1 MVVLLS
7 RMVQKF
13 TALILLFT
21 ALFASFPAVAH
32 AEEKLPSVSAKS
44 AILINAD
51 TGAVLYAKNEK
62 ERLPMASTTKI
73 MTALIAL
80 ETAALD
86 DRCVTITDEMVRVE
100 GSSMGLQAGDQ
111 LSLTSLAAGMLVVS
125 GNDAANSVA
134 IAISGSKEDFA
145 EKMNRRA
152 KDIGMNDTHFVTPSG
167 LDDEAHYSTAYDM
180 ALLATI
186 ALANPD
192 FAEIVKEKKY
202 TIPYI
207 SPEQSRRF
215 SNHNRLLS
223 MYEGCIGVKTGFT
236 KKSGRCLVSAAERDG
251 IRLVAVTL
259 NAPDDWNDH
268 QTMFNYGF
276 SILESVALDDSGCTF
291 SIPAV
296 GAVEQTLT
304 VKGAPGNTLSLT
316 REDAAA
322 LTRTVELPR
331 FFYAPV
337 KDGAR
342 VGQITYRLKGEVV
355 ATTDL
360 IAASSLTPVLHEK
373 SLWEK
378 IVDYFKSLL

>member
-1 MVVLLS
+1 MLS

>member
-1 MVVLLS
+1 
-7 RMVQKF
+7 MVQKF

-291 SIPAV
+291 AIPAV

-304 VKGAPGNTLSLT
+304 VKGAQGNTLSLT

>member
-1 MVVLLS
+1 MLS

-13 TALILLFT
+13 TVLILLFT
-21 ALFASFPAVAH
+21 ILFAFFPAVTY
-32 AEEKLPSVSAKS
+32 AEEKQPSVSARS

-51 TGAVLYAKNEK
+51 TGEVLYAKNEK

-73 MTALIAL
+73 MTALLAL

-100 GSSMGLQAGDQ
+100 GSSMGLQVGDQ
-111 LSLTSLAAGMLVVS
+111 LSLKSLAAGMMMVS
-125 GNDAANSVA
+125 GNDAANSIA

-145 EKMNRRA
+145 EKMNQRA
-152 KDIGMNDTHFVTPSG
+152 EDIGMNDTHFVTPSG
-167 LDDEAHYSTAYDM
+167 LDDEEHYSTAYDM
-180 ALLATI
+180 ALLASA

-192 FAEIVKEKKY
+192 FAEIVKEKNY
-202 TIPYI
+202 TVSYI

-276 SILESVALDDSGCTF
+276 SILESVALDDAGCTF

-296 GAVEQTLT
+296 GAAEATLT
-304 VKGAPGNTLSLT
+304 VRGTRGKVLSLT
-316 REDAAA
+316 KEEAAA

-337 KDGAR
+337 KAGAC
-342 VGQITYRLKGEVV
+342 VGRITYRLKGEVI
-355 ATTDL
+355 ASTDL
-360 IAASSLTPVLHEK
+360 VAASSLTPVLHEK

>member
-1 MVVLLS
+1 
-7 RMVQKF
+7 
-13 TALILLFT
+13 
-21 ALFASFPAVAH
+21 
-32 AEEKLPSVSAKS
+32 
-44 AILINAD
+44 
-51 TGAVLYAKNEK
+51 
-62 ERLPMASTTKI
+62 MASTTKI

-291 SIPAV
+291 AIPAV

-304 VKGAPGNTLSLT
+304 VKGAQGNTLSLT

>member
-304 VKGAPGNTLSLT
+304 VKGAQGNTLSLT

>member
-1 MVVLLS
+1 MLS

-291 SIPAV
+291 AIPAV

-304 VKGAPGNTLSLT
+304 VKGAQGNTLSLT

>member
-268 QTMFNYGF
+268 QTRC
-276 SILESVALDDSGCTF
+276 V
-291 SIPAV
+291 
-296 GAVEQTLT
+296 
-304 VKGAPGNTLSLT
+304 
-316 REDAAA
+316 
-322 LTRTVELPR
+322 
-331 FFYAPV
+331 
-337 KDGAR
+337 
-342 VGQITYRLKGEVV
+342 
-355 ATTDL
+355 
-360 IAASSLTPVLHEK
+360 
-373 SLWEK
+373 
-378 IVDYFKSLL
+378 

>member
-291 SIPAV
+291 AIPAV

-304 VKGAPGNTLSLT
+304 VKGAQGNTLSLT